1 MTYKNHEGYA
11 DPTAGQALA
20 NIRREER
27 AAKQREGMRLAYS
40 NGAPIPPTNP
50 DIPHKPK
57 KKRPPRSEQ
66 RAKQKANKAKGRSDM
81 V

>member
-1 MTYKNHEGYA
+1 MFRNHEGYA

-27 AAKQREGMRLAYS
+27 AAKRREGMRLAYF
-40 NGAPIPPTNP
+40 NGAPIPPKNL
-50 DIPHKPK
+50 DMPHKPK
-57 KKRPPRSEQ
+57 KNRPPRSEQ